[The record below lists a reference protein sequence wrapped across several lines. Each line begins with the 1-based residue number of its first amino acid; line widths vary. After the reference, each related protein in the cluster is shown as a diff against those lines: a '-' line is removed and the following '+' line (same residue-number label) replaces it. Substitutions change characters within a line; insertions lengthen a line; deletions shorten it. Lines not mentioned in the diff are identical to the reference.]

1 MSDGVHISISDRCHS
16 DDRPPESIIK
26 IFKLFWLCFR
36 FNGVHDKGGGDEK
49 GEENKDDREDII
61 LFFHEDGENDIN
73 STVITQE
80 FEYPEDSA

>member
-1 MSDGVHISISDRCHS
+1 MSDRVHIPVSDCCHG
-16 DDRPPESIIK
+16 DDCPPESIIK
-26 IFKLFWLCFR
+26 IFKFFRLSFR
-36 FNGVHDKGGGDEK
+36 FNGIHDKGGGDEK

-61 LFFHEDGENDIN
+61 LFFHEDGEDDFN